1 MVLFWYYIS
10 MLSESLTLSE
20 NDHYGTIMNIECRRG
35 VALSVIEGMIGW
47 TFAVGI
53 VYLNFVIAFSL

>member
-10 MLSESLTLSE
+10 MLSESLTPFE
-20 NDHYGTIMNIECRRG
+20 NNNHGTIMNIECRRG
-35 VALSVIEGMIGW
+35 IALSVIEGMIGW

>member
-1 MVLFWYYIS
+1 

-53 VYLNFVIAFSL
+53 VYINFVIAFSL

>member
-1 MVLFWYYIS
+1 
-10 MLSESLTLSE
+10 MLSESLTPFE
-20 NDHYGTIMNIECRRG
+20 NNNHGTIMNIECRRG
-35 VALSVIEGMIGW
+35 VTLSVIEGMIGW

>member
-1 MVLFWYYIS
+1 

-20 NDHYGTIMNIECRRG
+20 NNHYGTVMNIECRRG
-35 VALSVIEGMIGW
+35 VTLSVIEGIVGW

>member
-1 MVLFWYYIS
+1 MVDFWYYIS
-10 MLSESLTLSE
+10 MLSESLTPFE
-20 NDHYGTIMNIECRRG
+20 NNHYGTIMNIECRRG

>member
-1 MVLFWYYIS
+1 

-20 NDHYGTIMNIECRRG
+20 NNHHGTIMNIECRRG

>member
-1 MVLFWYYIS
+1 MVRIWYYIS

-35 VALSVIEGMIGW
+35 VTLSVIEGMIGW

>member
-1 MVLFWYYIS
+1 

-20 NDHYGTIMNIECRRG
+20 NNHYGTVMNIECRRG
-35 VALSVIEGMIGW
+35 VALSVIEGIVGW